1 MEHTHSLH
9 LVWCSGCKM
18 AGRQAKKES
27 QTHYL
32 RANYFAKCHTEPW
45 TGSGN
50 SERTSLEKQMK
61 DFHGDPVLRN
71 PPSNLGD
78 AGSIPGLCEQGQS

>member
-1 MEHTHSLH
+1 MKSYLSMTLH
-9 LVWCSGCKM
+9 LVLKILVSSF
-18 AGRQAKKES
+18 EIFN
-27 QTHYL
+27 
-32 RANYFAKCHTEPW
+32 NYFAKCHTEPW

-50 SERTSLEKQMK
+50 RERTSLEKQMK

-71 PPSNLGD
+71 PPSNSGD